1 MKCLPE
7 CGYQESPDNLLT
19 LTRHV
24 QSCSVAKP
32 ASEKSVIW
40 VDGEFHVV
48 SEVTEEDTVMPI
60 SFTDFEPAPEVKP
73 LVVPG
78 AVALDV
84 VEETEAETPTEEV
97 PAEQSFP
104 LYHWYKE
111 GETHAIT

>member
-78 AVALDV
+78 AVKDV
-84 VEETEAETPTEEV
+84 SLKTYIVKPPDVGEPITLFAESV
-97 PAEQSFP
+97 
-104 LYHWYKE
+104 
-111 GETHAIT
+111 